1 MRSIIHTGRIG
12 ITLAYVVIAVLFALR
27 TPAWQA
33 PDEPAHYNYIRQVA
47 DGTLIPVLEG
57 GDWDNDYLN
66 QLKGARFQPE
76 LLDRLDTIQYEDH
89 QPPLYYWGGAIVY
102 ALTGGSLTALRF
114 YSILLTV
121 GTVWLTY
128 SIVRLL
134 RPDSEAHQRSQPA
147 VALGA
152 MAFVA
157 FLPQQVAMTASV
169 NNDALMGLVAAGTL
183 FDVLRY
189 VLPNR
194 EDNKDEGM
202 VGMVRH
208 APIGFAIMIAPVTP
222 LRLGVWM
229 GLILISKTT
238 IYFMGAVILLALYL
252 RWRRDGVPFSV
263 LIRRMLMFALPV
275 LLVAGL
281 WWGRN
286 LAVYGV
292 PDIMGLRRH
301 DAVVVG
307 QLRTSELIAIEGAN
321 YFPTAARVT
330 FQSFWGQF
338 GWMSVPM
345 DTVPTPQL
353 PLVYPLLGL
362 LTFVCLAGLIVGR
375 LRGLL
380 RDGLLIL
387 GAMIGLALLVYV
399 YYNTQFVQFQG
410 RYLFS
415 ALIPFA
421 FFMAEGLDV
430 WRQRFA
436 PRAWLLTPA
445 VFALLALL
453 DLYLIWRVIPGALM
467 YEG

>member
-1 MRSIIHTGRIG
+1 MRSIIHAGRIG
-12 ITLAYVVIAVLFALR
+12 IILAYVVIACLFALR

-47 DGTLIPVLEG
+47 NGTFIPVLEA
-57 GDWDNDYLN
+57 GDWDNDYLD

-89 QPPLYYWGGAIVY
+89 QPPLYYWGGSIVY

-114 YSILLTV
+114 YSILLTA

-128 SIVRLL
+128 SIVRLV
-134 RPDSEAHQRSQPA
+134 RPDSEAHQKHQPA

-152 MAFVA
+152 MALVA

-183 FDVLRY
+183 LDVLRY
-189 VLPNR
+189 
-194 EDNKDEGM
+194 
-202 VGMVRH
+202 
-208 APIGFAIMIAPVTP
+208 IMPTQEKQVVAGRTPTRSGIMTAPVTP

-229 GLILISKTT
+229 GIILISKTT

-252 RWRRDGVPFSV
+252 RWRRDAVPFSV
-263 LIRRMLMFALPV
+263 LLRRVLMFALPV
-275 LLVAGL
+275 LLVAVL

-286 LAVYGV
+286 LVVSGV

-301 DAVVVG
+301 DEVVVG
-307 QLRTSELIAIEGAN
+307 QLRTSELIAREGVN
-321 YFPTAARVT
+321 YFPTALRTT

-338 GWMSVPM
+338 GWMAVPM
-345 DTVPTPQL
+345 DTIPTPQL
-353 PLVYPLLGL
+353 PLVYPALGL
-362 LTFVCLAGLIVGR
+362 LTLVCGVGLIVGR
-375 LRGLL
+375 LRSIS

-387 GAMIGLALLVYV
+387 GAVIGLALLVYV

-421 FFMAEGLDV
+421 FFIAEGLDV
-430 WRQRFA
+430 WRRRFM
-436 PRAWLLTPA
+436 PRAWLLTLA

-467 YEG
+467 YGAN

>member
-1 MRSIIHTGRIG
+1 MAPKAVSMRSIPSAGRIG
-12 ITLAYVVIAVLFALR
+12 ITAAYLVIAVLFALR

-47 DGTLIPVLEG
+47 SGTLIPVLEE
-57 GDWDNDYLN
+57 GDWDNAYLD
-66 QLKGARFQPE
+66 QLKTARFQPE
-76 LLDRLDTIQYEDH
+76 LLDSLETVQYEDH

-134 RPDSEAHQRSQPA
+134 RPEQPG

-152 MAFVA
+152 MAVVA
-157 FLPQQVAMTASV
+157 FLPQQVAMISSV

-183 FDVLRY
+183 LDVLRY
-189 VLPNR
+189 VMPNR
-194 EDNKDEGM
+194 ESDIG
-202 VGMVRH
+202 
-208 APIGFAIMIAPVTP
+208 APPVAPVGSISP
-222 LRLGVWM
+222 LRLGLWM
-229 GLILISKTT
+229 AIILISKTT
-238 IYFMGAVILLALYL
+238 IYFMGAVILLALVL
-252 RWRRDGVPFSV
+252 RWRREKQPFSILMRQV
-263 LIRRMLMFALPV
+263 MMFALPV
-275 LLVAGL
+275 LVIAAL

-307 QLRTSELIAIEGAN
+307 QQRTSELIATEGAN
-321 YFPTAARVT
+321 YLPYAARVT

-338 GWMSVPM
+338 GWMAVPM
-345 DTVPTPQL
+345 DTVPSPQL
-353 PLVYPLLGL
+353 PIVYPALGL
-362 LTFVCLAGLIVGR
+362 LTIVCGVGLIVGR
-375 LRGLL
+375 LRGIA
-380 RDGLLIL
+380 RDHLLII
-387 GAMIGLALLVYV
+387 GAMVALAVLVYI

-421 FFMAEGLDV
+421 FLMAEGLDA
-430 WRQRFA
+430 WRRRFV
-436 PRAWLLTPA
+436 PHAWLLTPA

-467 YEG
+467 YGA